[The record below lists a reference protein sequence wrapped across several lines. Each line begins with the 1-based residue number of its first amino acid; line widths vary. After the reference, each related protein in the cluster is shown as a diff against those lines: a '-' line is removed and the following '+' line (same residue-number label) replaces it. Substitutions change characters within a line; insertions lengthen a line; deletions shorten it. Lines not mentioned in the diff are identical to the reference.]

1 MLNNL
6 SLVWIRES
14 LSHVLAAESMYAFC
28 AFLSYIASIFLY
40 ALRWAIVL
48 KNRRIPYKF
57 YDVIA
62 SYYISILVN
71 NLTPSTRAGG
81 EFIRVA
87 YIHIKSRARILDL
100 VNTIAF
106 ERITEAVPV
115 VGITIIAI
123 GLGIIAGGK
132 IYTLA
137 AGLLVI
143 IILSI
148 LSMKY
153 WDKLMDYIIKR
164 LEKRIPREKLQQPS
178 FKLKDLLGNRYL
190 TVTAIAI
197 STLVWIL
204 DLARIYLVALSVGV
218 TLSIPVL
225 LSVTVSYILLG
236 VFSITPGGLG
246 IVEGGLTGILVALGI
261 DPSRALA
268 ITIIERTITFLVASG
283 ISLIVLGL
291 AGGSKLWRNLKQI

>member
-6 SLVWIRES
+6 SLAWIRES
-14 LSHVLAAESMYAFC
+14 LSHVLAADSTYAFC
-28 AFLSYIASIFLY
+28 AFLSYIASILLY

-48 KNRRIPYKF
+48 RNRGIPHKF
-57 YDVIA
+57 YDVAA

-87 YIHIKSRARILDL
+87 YIHLKSRARILDL

-115 VGITIIAI
+115 IGIAIAAI
-123 GLGIIAGGK
+123 GLGIIGGGK
-132 IYTLA
+132 IYTLV
-137 AGLLVI
+137 AGLLVVAT
-143 IILSI
+143 LSL
-148 LSMKY
+148 LSLKY
-153 WDKLMDYIIKR
+153 WDKLMEYVIKR

-178 FKLKDLLGNRYL
+178 FKLKDLLNNRYL
-190 TVTAIAI
+190 TVVAIAV

-225 LSVTVSYILLG
+225 FSVTISYILLG
-236 VFSITPGGLG
+236 VFSVTPGGLG
-246 IVEGGLTGILVALGI
+246 IVEGGLTGILVAFGV

-268 ITIIERTITFLVASG
+268 ITIIERTITFLVASA
-283 ISLIVLGL
+283 ISLVVLGL
-291 AGGSKLWRNLKQI
+291 AGGSKLWRNLRQI